1 MKVLV
6 TGASGYI
13 GQHLITN
20 ILHEKIDI
28 IASASSEKSI
38 DKFKWKNDVKYVSLD
53 IFNYDNSL
61 NLFKYF
67 DSPDKVIHLAWRG
80 LPNYNDKFHFENNLP
95 KDVQFL
101 TNLITNGAKDI
112 TVAGTCFE
120 YGLQEGSL
128 LEEMETYPCT
138 YYGLAKDSLRKYLEL
153 LSLQHKFKLK
163 WLRLFYSF
171 GDGQS
176 EKSILSLLKMAIQN
190 KLTSFEMSGGE
201 QIRDYLPIE
210 IMTQKI
216 IDVSLKSD
224 YAGILNICSGNPTKL
239 KDFIFEYL
247 QDQNIELKFG
257 VFPYNKYE
265 PMEFWGDT
273 EKFKNVLNNI

>member
-20 ILHEKIDI
+20 LLQKKIDI
-28 IASASSEKSI
+28 IASASSEKSL

-61 NLFKYF
+61 NLFKHF
-67 DSPDKVIHLAWRG
+67 DFPDKVIHLAWRG

-101 TNLITNGAKDI
+101 TNLITNGVKDI

-163 WLRLFYSF
+163 WLRLFYSY

-190 KLTSFEMSGGE
+190 KHTSFEMSGGE

-216 IDVSLKSD
+216 IDISLKSD
-224 YAGILNICSGNPTKL
+224 YAGILNICSGNPKKL

-247 QDQNIELKFG
+247 QDQSIELKFG

-265 PMEFWGDT
+265 PMQFWGDT
-273 EKFKNVLNNI
+273 EKFKNVLNNL